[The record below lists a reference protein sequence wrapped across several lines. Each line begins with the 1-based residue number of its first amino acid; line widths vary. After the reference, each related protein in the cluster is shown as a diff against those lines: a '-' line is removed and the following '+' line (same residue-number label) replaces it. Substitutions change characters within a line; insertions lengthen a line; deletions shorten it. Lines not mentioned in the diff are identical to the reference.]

1 MTDTELLEVR
11 DSVLKLQMRLHHSH
25 SIHNDIE
32 RCDYKSCVEERV
44 RVSRI
49 LKLLT
54 PSPLEI
60 VP

>member
-1 MTDTELLEVR
+1 MTDAELLEVR

-25 SIHNDIE
+25 SIHNDIA

-44 RVSRI
+44 TVSRI
-49 LKLLT
+49 MTLLA
-54 PSPLEI
+54 PAPLEI